1 MFRRRRVGK
10 ADIVVTVIVLIA
22 LYAIGIYN
30 AVASNFT
37 TDLTTMKADDYR
49 TGKYVEADI
58 AANLGS
64 YCQEES
70 YRFHF
75 IKTGTADYYVVSTKK
90 DASECI
96 SLKTSKNTE
105 AWETMYQDTEKYMLD
120 GKKQP
125 AVRHV
130 KGQLRKCDT
139 EELKYLKKYMEGS
152 EALGIKYNEY
162 YIQETDGIDAYAI
175 LIAALGITLVMGLRF
190 FLLSRQNKGP
200 EMGMGQDIPPEE

>member
-1 MFRRRRVGK
+1 MFKRKRVGK
-10 ADIVVTVIVLIA
+10 ADVIVTVIILIA

-30 AVASNFT
+30 AVASNLT
-37 TDLTTMKADDYR
+37 TDLATMKPDEYQ
-49 TGKYVEADI
+49 TGKYVEADV
-58 AANLGS
+58 AVNLGS

-90 DASECI
+90 DAKDCI
-96 SLKTSKNTE
+96 SLKTNKNTE
-105 AWETMYQDTEKYMLD
+105 EWEKMAQETETYMQNG
-120 GKKQP
+120 GKEP
-125 AVRHV
+125 AVRHI

-139 EELKYLKKYMEGS
+139 DEAKYLREFMQGT
-152 EALGIKYNEY
+152 EALGITYSEY

-190 FLLSRQNKGP
+190 FLLSRQNKNWK
-200 EMGMGQDIPPEE
+200 PEEEE